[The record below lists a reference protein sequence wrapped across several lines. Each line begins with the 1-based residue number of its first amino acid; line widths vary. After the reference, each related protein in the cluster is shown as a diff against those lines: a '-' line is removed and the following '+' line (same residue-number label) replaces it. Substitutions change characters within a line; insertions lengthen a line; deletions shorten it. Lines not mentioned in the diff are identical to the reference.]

1 MDGPT
6 TTSATA
12 PAANAN
18 AYQLTLG
25 GLAMPIKIHVV
36 FNAVALAAVLVL
48 GHPVVAG
55 LAFLASCAMD
65 ILYQRTIARWLAR
78 SAHTE
83 VARGFRQ
90 LALLCVARVSIY
102 LSGPTILALWGGQ
115 KELAYLAITVASMVA
130 VACASGSLSRAVFWS
145 FAGPAVLALTGTL
158 VAIFPPA
165 AFAGLMI
172 SMACLMVLLVMISDG
187 TTRAVTSWQEAY
199 ASNLAMIPQ
208 LEAARDHAMAET
220 RAADEAREVARQANL
235 AKSNFLATMSHEIR
249 TPMNGVLGMA
259 QLLRREET
267 DPVQASRLETLMESG
282 EHLLSILNDILDM
295 SKVNAGRLDI
305 TPTPENLPLFLDRA
319 VAFWRARADE
329 KAVALRLEVDE
340 DLPSHVWMDAIR
352 VRQVL
357 FNLIGNALK
366 FTDEGAVTV
375 RAAARPVGE
384 TAVRIHIS
392 VIDTGPGIPEEYLP
406 ALFERFSQVDESE
419 ARRFG
424 GTGLGLAIASQLT
437 ELMGGRVWVESQLGQ
452 GSTFH
457 MEAIFDLAQAPDS
470 APAEPVTEDAP
481 AAELDVLIV
490 DDNPINLLVL
500 QQILCAFGHRVEK
513 AASGQAALD
522 LLASRPFDLTLM
534 DIQMPGMTGVQA
546 LQRLRASPGPNQA
559 IPVIALTADVTSGGR
574 THYLELGF
582 TEHTAKPIQIPDLM
596 SAISRALADTERER
610 LISQAG

>member
-1 MDGPT
+1 MDGQTNTAT
-6 TTSATA
+6 TNSS
-12 PAANAN
+12 ANAN
-18 AYQLTLG
+18 AYQLTLA
-25 GLAMPIKIHVV
+25 GLAMPIKSHFV
-36 FNAVALAAVLVL
+36 FNAIALAAVLVL

-55 LAFLASCAMD
+55 LAFLASCVVD
-65 ILYQRTIARWLAR
+65 TLYQRAIARLLAR
-78 SAHTE
+78 SARTE

-90 LALLCVARVSIY
+90 LAPLCAARVSTY
-102 LSGPTILALWGGQ
+102 LAAPTILAIWGGS
-115 KELAYLAITVASMVA
+115 KELAYLAITLASIVA
-130 VACASGSLSRAVFWS
+130 VACASGSLSRSIFWS
-145 FAGPAVLALTGTL
+145 FAGPAVLALTAVLLAT
-158 VAIFPPA
+158 FPPA

-172 SMACLMVLLVMISDG
+172 SMACLIVLLFMISDG

-199 ASNLAMIPQ
+199 ASNLAMIPE

-220 RAADEAREVARQANL
+220 RAADEAREVARQANR

-267 DPVQASRLETLMESG
+267 DPVQAGRLETLIESG

-305 TPTPENLPLFLDRA
+305 TPAPENLPLFLDRA

-329 KAVALRLEVDE
+329 KGVDLRLQAEG

-375 RAAARPVGE
+375 RAAAHPVSE
-384 TAVRIHIS
+384 TAARLHIS
-392 VIDTGPGIPEEYLP
+392 VIDTGPGIPEEHLP
-406 ALFERFSQVDESE
+406 FLFERFSQVDESE
-419 ARRFG
+419 ERRFG

-437 ELMGGRVWVESQLGQ
+437 ELMGGRVWVESQLGR

-457 MEAIFDLAQAPDS
+457 VETIFDLAQAPTTT
-470 APAEPVTEDAP
+470 AAEDGAEDP
-481 AAELDVLIV
+481 QAAELDVLIV
-490 DDNPINLLVL
+490 DDNPVNLLVL

-513 AASGQAALD
+513 AANGQDALD
-522 LLASRPFDLTLM
+522 LLATRPFDLALM
-534 DIQMPGMTGVQA
+534 DIQMPGMTGTEA
-546 LQRLRASPGPNQA
+546 LHRVRAGPGPNQA
-559 IPVIALTADVTSGGR
+559 IPIIALTADVTSGGR
-574 THYLELGF
+574 AHYLELGF
-582 TEHTAKPIQIPDLM
+582 TEHTAKPIQIPALM
-596 SAISRALADTERER
+596 SAISRAMADAPGDRASALAV
-610 LISQAG
+610 

>member
-1 MDGPT
+1 MDGQT
-6 TTSATA
+6 TTTTMD

-18 AYQLTLG
+18 AYQLTLA
-25 GLAMPIKIHVV
+25 GLAMPIRRHVV
-36 FNAVALAAVLVL
+36 FNAVALAAVLAL
-48 GHPVVAG
+48 GHPVVAA
-55 LAFLASCAMD
+55 LAFLVSCAVD
-65 ILYQRTIARWLAR
+65 TIYQRIIARWLAR
-78 SAHTE
+78 SAETE
-83 VARGFRQ
+83 VARGFRR
-90 LALLCVARVSIY
+90 LALLCVVRVSTY
-102 LSGPTILALWGGQ
+102 LAGPTVLALWGGQ

-130 VACASGSLSRAVFWS
+130 VACASGSLSRAIFWS
-145 FAGPAVLALTGTL
+145 FAGPAVLALT
-158 VAIFPPA
+158 VALLGIFPPA
-165 AFAGLMI
+165 TFAGLMI

-187 TTRAVTSWQEAY
+187 TTRAVTSWQAAY

-305 TPTPENLPLFLDRA
+305 TPAPENLPLFLDRA

-329 KAVALRLEVDE
+329 KAVALRLEADE

-366 FTDEGAVTV
+366 FTDQGAVTV
-375 RAAARPVGE
+375 RVAAQPVGE
-384 TAVRIHIS
+384 TAARIHIS
-392 VIDTGPGIPEEYLP
+392 VIDTGPGIPEEHLP

-437 ELMGGRVWVESQLGQ
+437 ELMGGRVWVESQLGH

-457 MEAIFDLAQAPDS
+457 VEAIFDLAQAP
-470 APAEPVTEDAP
+470 AAAAEPVAEETP
-481 AAELDVLIV
+481 AADLDVLIV

-522 LLASRPFDLTLM
+522 LLACRPFDLTLM
-534 DIQMPGMTGVQA
+534 DIQMPGMSGAQV
-546 LQRLRASPGPNQA
+546 LQRLRAGSGPNQA

-574 THYLELGF
+574 AHYLELGF
-582 TEHTAKPIQIPDLM
+582 TEHTAKPIQIPALM
-596 SAISRALADTERER
+596 SAMSRAMADPGAERAMA
-610 LISQAG
+610 QAG